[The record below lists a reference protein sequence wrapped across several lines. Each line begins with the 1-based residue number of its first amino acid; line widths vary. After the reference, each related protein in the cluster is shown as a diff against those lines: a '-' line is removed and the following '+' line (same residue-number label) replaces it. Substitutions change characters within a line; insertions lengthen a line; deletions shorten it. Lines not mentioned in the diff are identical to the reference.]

1 MCYKI
6 HQVNILFTAFQ
17 WKHYILLP
25 LESYENF
32 CFSIFTYGRGFP
44 RPFCSFPSTMCLHMA
59 CFNKQKIEAL
69 KLKFSIYLTRPLT
82 WIFCSRL
89 FPSDCAFALASW
101 QEDGFELHA
110 LSYEKIR
117 GIKSKLMAESGITFN
132 CREYRRRRR
141 FPWYCHEFQNSVP
154 WLF

>member
-69 KLKFSIYLTRPLT
+69 KLKFSITFKCQQYRFKA
-82 WIFCSRL
+82 IFGGTLRSRKM
-89 FPSDCAFALASW
+89 SS
-101 QEDGFELHA
+101 Q
-110 LSYEKIR
+110 K
-117 GIKSKLMAESGITFN
+117 AESFVKAMAMNKMTRLGM
-132 CREYRRRRR
+132 
-141 FPWYCHEFQNSVP
+141 PKGV
-154 WLF
+154 WL